1 MAGFNKP
8 YSKPQQSG
16 SSFVKKEV
24 ERLMKSGETI
34 DFDADNSSKSSGDSI
49 QISGLY
55 EGKPDSKL
63 VLKGTLREAVTIPA
77 GYQIKIFRKG
87 GVSKN
92 GKELPPFELVAQ
104 PARTMKKAD

>member
-16 SSFVKKEV
+16 SSFNKSASSNNTVEKKE
-24 ERLMKSGETI
+24 S
-34 DFDADNSSKSSGDSI
+34 DSI

-63 VLKGTLREAVTIPA
+63 VLKGTLKEAITIPA
-77 GYQIKIFRKG
+77 GYQIKVFRKG

>member
-16 SSFVKKEV
+16 SSFNKA
-24 ERLMKSGETI
+24 ST
-34 DFDADNSSKSSGDSI
+34 SKSETNTENKSDKI
-49 QISGLY
+49 QITGLY
-55 EGKPDSKL
+55 EGKADSVL
-63 VLKGTLREAVTIPA
+63 VLKGSVKEDIMIPA
-77 GYQIKIFRKG
+77 GYQIKIFKKG

-104 PARTMKKAD
+104 PARTMKKDA

>member
-16 SSFVKKEV
+16 FKAKESSQSKAPASSE
-24 ERLMKSGETI
+24 EKSE
-34 DFDADNSSKSSGDSI
+34 SI

-63 VLKGTLREAVTIPA
+63 VLKGTLREDVTIPA
-77 GYQIKIFRKG
+77 GYQIKVFRKG

-104 PARTMKKAD
+104 PARNLKKDA